1 MNGSSPNRF
10 STANVLSDRTL
21 NHQTMTRAL
30 LAAACLACTI
40 PALAQTPDINIL
52 FNVQHATCGNATGGV
67 VTSIWG
73 GVTPY
78 TLVWSPTPANGQGTS
93 VLTDVLPGVYTLTVT
108 DSQGTVE
115 SADVEVILTPD
126 LFPPI
131 TLSDPVWSCAGT
143 CDAYWNYYIPLN
155 GATMPYSV
163 SFDPP
168 GPGGGA
174 SPNGL
179 YFNSLCAGESYN
191 VTVSDVNGCTGT
203 VSGLD
208 VVGPMNPEIVN
219 LEVSGSCPGGST
231 GGFVVEFTDA
241 DSIIVN
247 QGIVNGVLVGNVFT
261 ATNLAPG
268 SYVIWVSAG
277 GTPSTPPGT
286 GGGWCSQSF
295 QIEVPV
301 SSDPCGALSGVAYA
315 DLAGDCV
322 QNGSDIGLPY
332 RVLTVQPGEHF
343 ILTDANGLYGTELFY
358 GDYELNAAIPG
369 FDALCPALPA
379 AFTLD
384 AANMAEVID
393 VAMDPLAGPD
403 AFVVLQAG
411 VHRPGFPVAYTLTI
425 TNDGP
430 YAIGGVEVALAYDP
444 LLLFTSASGS
454 PTAAGGGS
462 VQWTIAELEPF
473 STVQFVVDL
482 AVPAN
487 AGLIGTVVNATAS
500 AMATPGDSDPSN
512 DSYSITRTIVGAY
525 DPNDKLAT
533 TSSRTS
539 DEIYFLD
546 LDAHVDYTIRF
557 QNTGTAEAINVHLT
571 DTISEL
577 FDLTSLQILG
587 ASHAF
592 TAQLLDGRVLR
603 FDFAGINLP
612 DSTTDL
618 LGSQGFASFRLRP
631 ASGLGIGQVLENEA
645 DIFFDFNEP
654 IRTNTSVLAAEFSV
668 GVTEVP
674 MGAILLQP
682 NPANG
687 QIALQLPADARHYEV
702 LSADGRS
709 MLADQVIDR
718 TVRLD
723 LDRWSQGVYLVRATD
738 NQGRNVIARFVK
750 Q

>member
-1 MNGSSPNRF
+1 MLRTLLASFLLVF
-10 STANVLSDRTL
+10 ST
-21 NHQTMTRAL
+21 
-30 LAAACLACTI
+30 
-40 PALAQTPDINIL
+40 IL
-52 FNVQHATCGNATGGV
+52 FAQGGPLNIAFSVQHATCGSATG
-67 VTSIWG
+67 SIIASVWG
-73 GVTPY
+73 GTAPY
-78 TLVWSPTPANGQGTS
+78 TFLWTPPPPQGQGTTGLS
-93 VLTDVLPGVYTLTVT
+93 DVPPGTYTLTVT
-108 DSQGTVE
+108 DNLGNELSSDAT
-115 SADVEVILTPD
+115 VILTPD

-131 TLSDPVWSCAGT
+131 IDPFPAWSCIGA
-143 CDAYWNYYIPLN
+143 CDAYWNYYIPLS
-155 GATMPYSV
+155 GATMPYTV
-163 SFDPP
+163 TFDPP
-168 GPGGGA
+168 GPSGGA

-179 YFNSLCAGESYN
+179 YFNSLCANETYS
-191 VTVSDVNGCTGT
+191 VTVSDANGCTGT

-208 VVGPMNPEIVN
+208 AVGPMNPEIVS
-219 LEVSGSCPGGST
+219 LVVTGSCPGGST

-241 DSIIVN
+241 DSILVN
-247 QGIVNGVLVGNVFT
+247 PGTANGVLNGNVFT

-277 GTPSTPPGT
+277 STPSTPPGT
-286 GGGWCSQSF
+286 SGGWCSQSF
-295 QIEVPV
+295 QIDVPV
-301 SSDPCGALSGVAYA
+301 SSDPCGALSGVAFA
-315 DLAGDCV
+315 DLNGDCL

-358 GDYELNAAIPG
+358 GDYELNAAISG

-379 AFTLD
+379 AFSLD
-384 AANMAEVID
+384 AADMSEVID
-393 VAMDPLAGPD
+393 AAMDPIAGPD
-403 AFVVLQAG
+403 AFVSLQAG

-430 YAIGGVEVALAYDP
+430 FAISGVEVALAYDP

-454 PTAAGGGS
+454 PAAAGGGS
-462 VQWTIAELEPF
+462 VQWAIAELAPF
-473 STVQFVVDL
+473 STVQFVVNL

-487 AGLIGTVVNATAS
+487 AGLIGTVVDAAAS
-500 AMATPGDSDPSN
+500 AVADPADSNASN
-512 DSYSITRTIVGAY
+512 DSYSITRTIIGAY

-592 TAQLLDGRVLR
+592 TAQLLEGRVLR

-654 IRTNTSVLAAEFSV
+654 IRTNTSVLAVEFSV
-668 GVTEVP
+668 GMTEAPVD
-674 MGAILLQP
+674 AIILHP
-682 NPANG
+682 NPADG
-687 QIALQLPADARHYEV
+687 QIALQLPADARYYEV

-709 MLADQVIDR
+709 MLNDQVLDR

-738 NQGRNVIARFVK
+738 GQGRNSIARFVK
-750 Q
+750 R

>member
-1 MNGSSPNRF
+1 MF
-10 STANVLSDRTL
+10 RTL
-21 NHQTMTRAL
+21 LASLLLL
-30 LAAACLACTI
+30 LA
-40 PALAQTPDINIL
+40 PIL
-52 FNVQHATCGNATGGV
+52 FAQGGPLNIAFSVQHATCGSATGNIIASV
-67 VTSIWG
+67 WG
-73 GVTPY
+73 GTAPY
-78 TLVWSPTPANGQGTS
+78 TFLWTPTPPIGQGTTGLS
-93 VLTDVLPGVYTLTVT
+93 DVPPGTYTLTVT
-108 DSQGTVE
+108 DNLGNELSSDAT
-115 SADVEVILTPD
+115 VILTPD

-131 TLSDPVWSCAGT
+131 VDPFPAWSCAGA
-143 CDAYWNYYIPLN
+143 CDAYWNYYIPLS
-155 GATMPYSV
+155 GATMPYTV
-163 SFDPP
+163 TFDPV
-168 GPGGGA
+168 GPTGGA

-179 YFNSLCAGESYN
+179 YFSAMCVGESYS
-191 VTVSDVNGCTGT
+191 VTVSDDNGCMGT

-208 VVGPMNPEIVN
+208 VVGPMNPEVVS
-219 LEVSGSCPGGST
+219 LAVSGSCPGGST
-231 GGFVVEFTDA
+231 GGFVMEFTDA

-247 QGIVNGVLVGNVFT
+247 PGTVNGVLDGNVFT

-277 GTPSTPPGT
+277 NTPSTPPGT
-286 GGGWCSQSF
+286 SGGWCSQSF
-295 QIEVPV
+295 QVDVPV
-301 SSDPCGALSGVAYA
+301 SIDPCGSVSGVVYA
-315 DLAGDCV
+315 DLDGDCV
-322 QNGSDIGLPY
+322 QSGSDIGLPY
-332 RVLTVQPGEHF
+332 RVLTVQPGNHF
-343 ILTDANGLYGTELFY
+343 MLTDADGLYAAELFY
-358 GDYELNAAIPG
+358 DAYELDAPIAG
-369 FDALCPALPA
+369 YAALCPTLPA
-379 AFTLD
+379 SFTLD

-393 VAMDPLAGPD
+393 VSMDPLGGPD

-411 VHRPGFPVAYTLTI
+411 VHRPGFPVSYTLTI
-425 TNDGP
+425 ANDGP
-430 YAIGGVEVALAYDP
+430 YAINGVDVGLTYDP

-462 VQWTIAELEPF
+462 VDWTIAALAPF
-473 STVQFVVDL
+473 STVQFVVNL

-487 AGLIGTVVNATAS
+487 AGLIGTVVNGTAS
-500 AMATPGDSDPSN
+500 AMASPVDSDPAN
-512 DSYSITRTIVGAY
+512 DTYTITRTIVGAY

-577 FDLTSLQILG
+577 FDLTSLQILA
-587 ASHAF
+587 ASHGF

-654 IRTNTSVLAAEFSV
+654 IRTNTSVLAVEFSV
-668 GVTEVP
+668 GVTEAP
-674 MGAILLQP
+674 MDAIFLQP

-687 QIALQLPADARHYEV
+687 QIALQLPADAHHYEV
-702 LSADGRS
+702 LSADGRL

-738 NQGRNVIARFVK
+738 GQGRNVIARFVK